1 MLNQYVTNKYNIM
14 LAGESGSGK
23 TSIIDTFM
31 KSLDTLLYVK
41 TQLSFTAQT
50 TEINVMDVFK
60 DKVSF
65 QVKNNK
71 IVK

>member
-1 MLNQYVTNKYNIM
+1 M